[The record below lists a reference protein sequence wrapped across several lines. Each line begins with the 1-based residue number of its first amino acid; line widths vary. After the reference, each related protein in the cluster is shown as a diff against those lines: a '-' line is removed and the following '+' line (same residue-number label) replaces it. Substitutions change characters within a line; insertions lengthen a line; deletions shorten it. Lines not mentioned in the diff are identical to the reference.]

1 MPSLS
6 VTPLSVQR
14 APTASVTYLVDEIG
28 LPSWL
33 HAWERWLA
41 VDFVGILLWIIGG
54 MLIVRFFRWSADRY
68 GKRILRQFESSD
80 DIVQSEDMKHRRALV
95 EVVTWT
101 LVALTVVA
109 VTLHIL
115 GTWIPRS
122 SLVGLS
128 AVVGAALGFG
138 AQRVVQDLLAGF
150 FIIAEHQYGYGDVV
164 NLAVTG
170 GLSAEGTVEDV
181 TLRVTRLRNTDGEL
195 IIVPNGQMIKATNLS
210 KDWARAVVDVP
221 VPIDT
226 DINEVNAAL
235 REVGQEFYESEQW
248 NRLLLDAPTPLG
260 ITNLELDSAT
270 VRMVARTLPGQ
281 QFAIG
286 RALRGDI
293 IYGLARHGIFVQNI
307 ANPTSARAEQPADDA
322 ERGER

>member
-1 MPSLS
+1 M
-6 VTPLSVQR
+6 R
-14 APTASVTYLVDEIG
+14 
-28 LPSWL
+28 SW
-33 HAWERWLA
+33 EKWLA
-41 VDFVGILLWIIGG
+41 VDFVDIMLWVVGALLV
-54 MLIVRFFRWSADRY
+54 VRFFRWLANRY
-68 GKRILRQFESSD
+68 SKHILRQFESSD

-95 EVVTWT
+95 EVITWT
-101 LVALTVVA
+101 LVALTVVIA
-109 VTLHIL
+109 GLHVL
-115 GTWIPRS
+115 GTWVPGS

-164 NLAVTG
+164 NLTVTG
-170 GLSAEGTVEDV
+170 GLAAEGTVEDV
-181 TLRVTRLRNTDGEL
+181 TLRVTRLRNSEGEL

-221 VPIDT
+221 VPLDA

-235 REVGQEFYESEQW
+235 REVGQAFYEKKEW

-260 ITNLELDSAT
+260 ITKLELESAT

-293 IYGLARHGIFVQNI
+293 IAGLASHGIFV
-307 ANPTSARAEQPADDA
+307 TSAQAQGVTRTAAEMA
-322 ERGER
+322 GEPGGGVNLDG

>member
-1 MPSLS
+1 M
-6 VTPLSVQR
+6 R
-14 APTASVTYLVDEIG
+14 
-28 LPSWL
+28 
-33 HAWERWLA
+33 AWEEWLA
-41 VDFVGILLWIIGG
+41 VDFVSILLWVIGG
-54 MLIVRFFRWSADRY
+54 ILVVRFFRWIADRY
-68 GKRILRQFESSD
+68 SSRILKQFESSD

-101 LVALTVVA
+101 LVAIIAVA
-109 VTLHIL
+109 VTLHVL
-115 GTWIPRS
+115 ATWIPSS

-164 NLAVTG
+164 NLSVTG

-181 TLRVTRLRNTDGEL
+181 TLRVTRLRNSDGEL
-195 IIVPNGQMIKATNLS
+195 IVVPNGQMIKATNLS

-221 VPIDT
+221 VPIDA
-226 DINEVNAAL
+226 DINEVNATL
-235 REVGQEFYESEQW
+235 REVGAEFYDNPKW
-248 NRLLLDAPTPLG
+248 NRLLLDAPSSLG
-260 ITNLELDSAT
+260 IISMELDSAT

-281 QFAIG
+281 QFVIG

-293 IYGLARHGIFVQNI
+293 IYGLARHGIFVQTKQK
-307 ANPTSARAEQPADDA
+307 AVVKTAEPEVAEMDKGAD
-322 ERGER
+322 E

>member
-1 MPSLS
+1 M
-6 VTPLSVQR
+6 
-14 APTASVTYLVDEIG
+14 VDRLG

-33 HAWERWLA
+33 QSWEKWLA

-54 MLIVRFFRWSADRY
+54 ILVIRFFRWGAGRY
-68 GKRILRQFESSD
+68 SKRVLRQFESSD

-95 EVVTWT
+95 DVVTWT
-101 LVALTVVA
+101 LVALTVAA
-109 VTLHIL
+109 VTMHIL
-115 GTWIPRS
+115 GMWVAKS

-164 NLAVTG
+164 NLSVTG
-170 GLSAEGTVEDV
+170 GLEAEGTVEDV

-195 IIVPNGQMIKATNLS
+195 LIVPNGQMIKAANLS
-210 KDWARAVVDVP
+210 KDWARSVVDVP
-221 VPIDT
+221 VPLDA
-226 DINEVNAAL
+226 DINEVNTVL
-235 REVGQEFYESEQW
+235 REVGQTFYDNPRW

-281 QFAIG
+281 QFEIG

-293 IYGLARHGIFVQNI
+293 IYGLARHGIFVQSVQQQ
-307 ANPTSARAEQPADDA
+307 SAVKTAGDEAAQTGGGVSD
-322 ERGER
+322 EH

>member
-1 MPSLS
+1 M
-6 VTPLSVQR
+6 
-14 APTASVTYLVDEIG
+14 
-28 LPSWL
+28 
-33 HAWERWLA
+33 
-41 VDFVGILLWIIGG
+41 
-54 MLIVRFFRWSADRY
+54 VRFFRWVASRY
-68 GKRILRQFESSD
+68 SKRIRKQFESSD
-80 DIVQSEDMKHRRALV
+80 DIVQSEGMKHRRALS
-95 EVVTWT
+95 EVITWT
-101 LVALTVVA
+101 LVALTVVI

-115 GTWIPRS
+115 GTWVPGG

-164 NLAVTG
+164 NLTVTG
-170 GLSAEGTVEDV
+170 GLAAEGTVEDV

-221 VPIDT
+221 IPLDT

-235 REVGQEFYESEQW
+235 REVGQSFYEKDKW
-248 NRLLLDAPTPLG
+248 NRLLLDPPTPLG
-260 ITNLELDSAT
+260 ITSLELDSAT
-270 VRMVARTLPGQ
+270 VRMVARTLPGE

-293 IYGLARHGIFVQNI
+293 VAGLARHGIFVQSVQNQGVVRTV
-307 ANPTSARAEQPADDA
+307 ATEARES
-322 ERGER
+322 RGEVNDD